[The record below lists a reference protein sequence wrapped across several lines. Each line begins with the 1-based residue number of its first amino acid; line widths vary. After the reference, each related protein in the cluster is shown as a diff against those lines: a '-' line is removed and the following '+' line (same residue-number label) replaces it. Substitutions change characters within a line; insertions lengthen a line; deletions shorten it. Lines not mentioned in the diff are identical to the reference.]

1 MPHLRF
7 DSTNSQHTKMTL
19 FTRGANN
26 GQLTLD
32 NEEAVWLYHIIK
44 RGCEELG
51 FDFLASGH
59 GPNPRA
65 KLMDKCAQDMN
76 TIEKGD

>member
-7 DSTNSQHTKMTL
+7 DENNEQHTKMTL
-19 FTRGANN
+19 FMRGANI

-32 NEEAVWLYHIIK
+32 NEEAVWLHHIIQK
-44 RGCEELG
+44 GCKELG

-59 GPNPRA
+59 GPNPHA
-65 KLMDKCAQDMN
+65 KLMDKCARDMN
-76 TIEKGD
+76 ATKGKD